1 MKIKSKIGLTLVELI
16 VAIAILGIVFI
27 AFQDIFYN
35 GYRAIFSSGQRT
47 QAMMDIQEIAD
58 DIGSQ
63 KFNYKSNLEAYITNK
78 GILIVSNQNDAKVY
92 QSSSVNCFIG
102 SLTKLNGVDGYPVEL
117 ILFFSNHSQ
126 YVQMTV
132 FVIPK
137 YTSGG

>member
-1 MKIKSKIGLTLVELI
+1 MKTKSKIGLTLVEII
-16 VAIAILGIVFI
+16 VAIAILGIIFI

-47 QAMMDIQEIAD
+47 QAMMELQEIAD
-58 DIGSQ
+58 DIGNQ
-63 KFNYKSNLEAYITNK
+63 KFNYRSDLVTYITNK
-78 GILIVSNQNDAKVY
+78 GFLVVSNQNDVKVF
-92 QSSSVNCFIG
+92 QSSSVNCYID
-102 SLTKLNGVDGYPVEL
+102 SLTKLSGVDGYPVEL

-137 YTSGG
+137 YISGG